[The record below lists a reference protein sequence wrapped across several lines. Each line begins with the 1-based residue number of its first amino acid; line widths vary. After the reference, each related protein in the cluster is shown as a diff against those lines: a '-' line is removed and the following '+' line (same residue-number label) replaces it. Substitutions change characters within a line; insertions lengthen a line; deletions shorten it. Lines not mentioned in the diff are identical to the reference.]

1 MESAVFMVW
10 WDSSTAKNGKSTSC
24 NFFMY
29 NTSCYTTEFR
39 LAGNQLDSYGVTLTH
54 LIILKI
60 ANFFETKQ
68 QNFLVCCFG
77 L

>member
-29 NTSCYTTEFR
+29 NTCYTTESR
-39 LAGNQLDSYGVTLTH
+39 LAGNQLDSWDVTLTH

-77 L
+77 